1 MADPIETKEQFWIR
15 YAEAERSVTARF
27 GKMPNAP
34 EPLRAFMGAL
44 AGGASAMLALALAG
58 VHGDRL
64 SWITLIVATVA
75 GTGVYFTDYY
85 RRARW
90 DKELIAHLE
99 ATKPKQ

>member
-1 MADPIETKEQFWIR
+1 
-15 YAEAERSVTARF
+15 
-27 GKMPNAP
+27 
-34 EPLRAFMGAL
+34 
-44 AGGASAMLALALAG
+44 MLALALAG